1 MNKPL
6 ARATHWNRPSESR
19 FCERSAKPIGLSEAL
34 RERQLAWAS
43 RGRRWHT
50 RCKSWG
56 SLALPSETFRI
67 SYDNPVPSGI
77 PIRTDQHRGEAY
89 TVETQLTSE
98 IRRV

>member
-1 MNKPL
+1 MTQPS
-6 ARATHWNRPSESR
+6 AGATHWNKQSVSR

-56 SLALPSETFRI
+56 SLALHNKSDPT
-67 SYDNPVPSGI
+67 PVKLPVLRLNAAGDFHAGERVDD
-77 PIRTDQHRGEAY
+77 PRTSPQ
-89 TVETQLTSE
+89 TLN
-98 IRRV
+98 RRA